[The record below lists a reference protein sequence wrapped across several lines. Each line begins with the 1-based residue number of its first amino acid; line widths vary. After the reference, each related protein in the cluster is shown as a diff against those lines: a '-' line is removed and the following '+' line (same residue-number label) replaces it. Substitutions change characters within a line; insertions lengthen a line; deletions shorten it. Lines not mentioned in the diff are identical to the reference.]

1 MLYLIYDYFSAV
13 TRTICLVIMSKNVD
27 CFCRFL
33 YQFLTSEKLV
43 IGFSNSKLFV
53 KTLFQIM
60 SL

>member
-1 MLYLIYDYFSAV
+1 
-13 TRTICLVIMSKNVD
+13 MSRYNEYCVD

-33 YQFLTSEKLV
+33 YQFLTSEELV